1 MTHKDTEVMHIQM
14 SPEAVQMGFAQA
26 LSEQL
31 EISGHDDIDPLA
43 ILDCMA
49 VANCHFEFGGE
60 ISSKAYF
67 ALLQIERICDES

>member
-1 MTHKDTEVMHIQM
+1 MKKKDTEVMHIQM
-14 SPEAVQMGFAQA
+14 SPEAVQMGFAQV

-31 EISGHDDIDPLA
+31 NISGHDDIDALD

-49 VANCHFEFGGE
+49 IANCHFEFGGE

-67 ALLQIERICDES
+67 GLLEIERICDES

>member
-1 MTHKDTEVMHIQM
+1 MTHKDTEVMQIQM
-14 SPEAVQMGFAQA
+14 SPEAVQMGFAQV

-31 EISGHDDIDPLA
+31 EISGHDDVNPLD

-49 VANCHFEFGGE
+49 VANCHFDFGGE

>member
-1 MTHKDTEVMHIQM
+1 MTHKDTEVMHIEM
-14 SPEAVQMGFAQA
+14 SPEAVQMGFAQV
-26 LSEQL
+26 LSQQL
-31 EISGHDDIDPLA
+31 EIRHDDIDPLE
-43 ILDCMA
+43 ILHSMA

>member
-1 MTHKDTEVMHIQM
+1 MNRYDTEVMHIQM
-14 SPEAVQMGFAQA
+14 SPEAVQMGFAQV

-31 EISGHDDIDPLA
+31 EISGHDDIDALD

-49 VANCHFEFGGE
+49 VANCHLEHGGE